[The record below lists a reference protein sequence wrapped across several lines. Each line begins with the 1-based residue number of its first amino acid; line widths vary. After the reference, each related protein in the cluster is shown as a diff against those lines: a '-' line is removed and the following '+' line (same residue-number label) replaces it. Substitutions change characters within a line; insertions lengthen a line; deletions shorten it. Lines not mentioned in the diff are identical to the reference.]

1 MEHEKRG
8 VKMFSV
14 LSTKYKVLPET
25 SFTTLQPSW
34 TASGHINACVQSN
47 LIRQKY
53 LKYFLTLSKLWCY
66 RAFHPSIFSLL
77 EIQEVLLLDKIHN
90 LSSLIWDRA
99 PPRQSARQHFNQ
111 MAGSSQSEGEATPLQ
126 ASSRCLACYPTS
138 KAEPSDPTEEFIL
151 AACIHNLILSVTT
164 MSSWPQVGIGVD
176 LDLIVNPKH
185 HHPAKIL
192 LQSPPWWPDTPL
204 APPSH
209 RLKTLYNMPE
219 LGDLGEQPRGGHLF
233 FYHLEVNDHLWSYR
247 THPQIWLRDS
257 LSAVSLCNSFAG
269 Q

>member
-1 MEHEKRG
+1 
-8 VKMFSV
+8 
-14 LSTKYKVLPET
+14 
-25 SFTTLQPSW
+25 
-34 TASGHINACVQSN
+34 
-47 LIRQKY
+47 
-53 LKYFLTLSKLWCY
+53 
-66 RAFHPSIFSLL
+66 
-77 EIQEVLLLDKIHN
+77 
-90 LSSLIWDRA
+90 
-99 PPRQSARQHFNQ
+99 

-247 THPQIWLRDS
+247 THFRTLWALCLSVIVSLANNNITKGWVRSPDPGLSIKLSKRKS
-257 LSAVSLCNSFAG
+257 LSKKRGSVSWNWNIVLKLRSYVPKTNLNLNLN
-269 Q
+269 